1 MLRTKA
7 ETVVAESPDS
17 PWRNGDSPS
26 RKWRLAVAETGDSGS
41 AGSVGGVPTLVLPI
55 REYLLAGLTAA
66 VITFLLVGPVR
77 LLAIKLGAVAW
88 PRGRDVHV
96 TPTPRWG
103 GLAML
108 GGVLAG
114 VAMAYQLPA
123 LRLAFDT
130 SSAEVLG
137 AVLAGVLLVGVGVLD
152 DRYDLDALTKFAGQT
167 TAAGVL
173 IIFGV
178 QWSTFWIP
186 FGGGGDGISGSVLSL
201 GYGQGML
208 LTVLF
213 TVVLVNAMNF
223 VDGLDGLAAGIGMI
237 GALAVGT
244 FAISLILQYG
254 NDPSYY
260 SPALIAAVLGG
271 ACVGFLP
278 HNFNPARIFM
288 GDSGSM
294 LIGVLLAAA
303 TTSASGKIPVVVD
316 SPRYYLASLA
326 PLIVLAAVLFVP
338 VLDLAMAVVRRTRAG
353 MSPFSPD
360 KMHLHHRLL
369 EIGHSQR
376 RAVLLIYLWAGVL
389 AFGAVALTFITDAVV
404 VLWTVGF
411 GLLLAALASAVPR
424 MRHRV

>member
-1 MLRTKA
+1 M
-7 ETVVAESPDS
+7 
-17 PWRNGDSPS
+17 
-26 RKWRLAVAETGDSGS
+26 
-41 AGSVGGVPTLVLPI
+41 PTLVLPI

-108 GGVLAG
+108 GGVLGG

-130 SSAEVLG
+130 SSAEVVG

-186 FGGGGDGISGSVLSL
+186 FGGGEDGISGSVLSL

-326 PLIVLAAVLFVP
+326 PLIVFAAVLFVP

-411 GLLLAALASAVPR
+411 GLLVAALASAVPR

>member
-1 MLRTKA
+1 M
-7 ETVVAESPDS
+7 
-17 PWRNGDSPS
+17 
-26 RKWRLAVAETGDSGS
+26 
-41 AGSVGGVPTLVLPI
+41 PTLVLPI
-55 REYLLAGLTAA
+55 REFLLAGLTAA
-66 VITFLLVGPVR
+66 VVTFLLVGPVR

-103 GLAML
+103 GVAML

-178 QWSTFWIP
+178 QWATFWIP
-186 FGGGGDGISGSVLSL
+186 FGGGGTGISGSVLSL
-201 GYGQGML
+201 GAGQGML
-208 LTVLF
+208 VTVLF

-237 GALAVGT
+237 GALATGT
-244 FAISLILQYG
+244 FAISLILKYG

-303 TTSASGKIPVVVD
+303 TTSASGKIPVVG
-316 SPRYYLASLA
+316 SPRDYLALLA
-326 PLIVLAAVLFVP
+326 PLIVFAAVLFVP
-338 VLDLAMAVVRRTRAG
+338 VLDLLMAIVRRTRAG

-376 RAVLLIYLWAGVL
+376 RAVLLIYLWAAVL
-389 AFGAVALTFITDAVV
+389 AFGAVALTFISDAVV

>member
-1 MLRTKA
+1 M
-7 ETVVAESPDS
+7 
-17 PWRNGDSPS
+17 
-26 RKWRLAVAETGDSGS
+26 
-41 AGSVGGVPTLVLPI
+41 PTLVLPI

-137 AVLAGVLLVGVGVLD
+137 ALLAGVLLVGVGVLD

-186 FGGGGDGISGSVLSL
+186 FGGGEDGISGSVLSL

-326 PLIVLAAVLFVP
+326 PLIVFAAVLFVP
-338 VLDLAMAVVRRTRAG
+338 VLDLLMAVVRRTRAG

-411 GLLLAALASAVPR
+411 GLLLAALASAIPR

>member
-1 MLRTKA
+1 M
-7 ETVVAESPDS
+7 
-17 PWRNGDSPS
+17 
-26 RKWRLAVAETGDSGS
+26 
-41 AGSVGGVPTLVLPI
+41 PTLVLPI

-77 LLAIKLGAVAW
+77 LLALKLGAVAW

-103 GLAML
+103 GLAMF

-130 SSAEVLG
+130 NSAEVLG
-137 AVLAGVLLVGVGVLD
+137 ALLAGALLVGVGVLD

-178 QWSTFWIP
+178 QWSTFWTP
-186 FGGGGDGISGSVLSL
+186 FGGGTVLSL

-326 PLIVLAAVLFVP
+326 PLIVFAAVLFVP
-338 VLDLAMAVVRRTRAG
+338 VLDLLMAVVRRTRAG
-353 MSPFSPD
+353 KSPFSPD

-389 AFGAVALTFITDAVV
+389 AFGAVALTFISDVVV

-411 GLLLAALASAVPR
+411 GLLLAGLGSAVPR

>member
-1 MLRTKA
+1 M
-7 ETVVAESPDS
+7 
-17 PWRNGDSPS
+17 
-26 RKWRLAVAETGDSGS
+26 
-41 AGSVGGVPTLVLPI
+41 PTLVLPI

-108 GGVLAG
+108 GGVLGG

-326 PLIVLAAVLFVP
+326 PLIVFAAVLFVP

-411 GLLLAALASAVPR
+411 GLLLAALASAIPR

>member
-1 MLRTKA
+1 MSREIAGLAVRENA
-7 ETVVAESPDS
+7 GLTVGICADS
-17 PWRNGDSPS
+17 PWRKGATRAGRVAS
-26 RKWRLAVAETGDSGS
+26 RA
-41 AGSVGGVPTLVLPI
+41 VPTLVLPI

-77 LLAIKLGAVAW
+77 LLALKLGAVAW